1 MTLTSLPI
9 LLFFGV
15 AVTLYFTVFRRC
27 QWVWLLVISY
37 VFYLLTGTTNLLFI
51 LLTTVTTY
59 LTAVIMEKIDEKQ
72 KNYIENQI
80 EPLKKAQKK
89 QLKAETQKKKRI
101 FLLGMV
107 VFNLGILIVLK
118 YCDFFLQNLNYI
130 LGDFAFPSFDT
141 FGFVAPLG
149 ISYYTLQ
156 SIGYIVDVY
165 KGKCTAEKNIFKIA
179 LFVSF
184 FPQITQGP
192 IGRFKDLANQL
203 YETHKFSYKKLS
215 FGCQRVLWGLFKKLV
230 IADRLKPVVDTLY
243 GSYQEY
249 SGVSIFCAGVLLSIQ
264 IYADFSGY
272 MDIVAGIS
280 QMFGIEIAENFK
292 RPFFSKSL
300 AEYWRRW
307 HITLSQWFRDYV
319 FYPLSLSSR
328 AVRIGKFGRK
338 YFSPRIAK
346 LFPSVYALFIVWFC
360 TGFWHDASW
369 RYIFWGVANG
379 IVIISSMCLEPFFNK
394 VKNKLSIE
402 NSSIGWQLFSMIRTF
417 LLVSV
422 LKVFPGAGSTAES
435 LDMVKRMVT
444 DIRPITNWEQILPG
458 FSNDDYIF
466 LFIGLII
473 FFIVSIIQTKGKVR
487 EFLGNRTVVLRWGLY
502 LVLLCFLLSMGV
514 FGTDM
519 VGGFAY
525 AQY

>member
-9 LLFFGV
+9 LLFFAV
-15 AVTLYFTVFRRC
+15 AAILYFTVFWRC
-27 QWVWLLVISY
+27 QWICLLIISY
-37 VFYLLTGTTNLLFI
+37 LFYILTGTTNLVFI

-59 LTAVIMEKIDEKQ
+59 LTAVIMGRIDEKQ
-72 KNYIENQI
+72 KQYIEGRE
-80 EPLKKAQKK
+80 EPLKKAEKK
-89 QLKAETQKKKRI
+89 QLKESAQKRKRT
-101 FLLGMV
+101 FLIGMV
-107 VFNLGILIVLK
+107 IFNLGILIVLK
-118 YCDFFLQNLNYI
+118 YCDFFLQNANYLLEGLSI
-130 LGDFAFPSFDT
+130 PTFDT
-141 FGFVAPLG
+141 FGFIAPLG

-165 KGKCTAEKNIFKIA
+165 KGKCNAEKNIFKVA

-192 IGRFKDLANQL
+192 IGRFKDLASQL
-203 YETHKFSYKKLS
+203 YTAHKFSYKNLS
-215 FGCQRVLWGLFKKLV
+215 YGCQRLLWGFFKKLV
-230 IADRLKPVVDTLY
+230 IADRLKTVVDTLY

-249 SGVSIFCAGVLLSIQ
+249 SGISIFCAGVLLSIQ
-264 IYADFSGY
+264 VYADFSGY

-280 QMFGIEIAENFK
+280 QVFGVEIAENFQ

-328 AVRIGKFGRK
+328 AVKIGKFGRK
-338 YFSPRIAK
+338 HFSPRIAK

-369 RYIFWGVANG
+369 RYILWGVANG
-379 IVIISSMCLEPFFNK
+379 IVIISAMCLEPFFNASK
-394 VKNKLSIE
+394 EKLHIKNDSK
-402 NSSIGWQLFSMIRTF
+402 GWQVFSMLRTF
-417 LLVSV
+417 WLVSF

-435 LDMVKRMVT
+435 LDMIKRMVT
-444 DIRPITNWEQILPG
+444 DIRPLTSWEQIFPG
-458 FSNDDYIF
+458 FTTDDYIF
-466 LFIGLII
+466 LAIGLLL

-487 EFLGNRTVVLRWGLY
+487 DYIADRPVILRWGIY
-502 LVLLCFLLSMGV
+502 FMLLCFLLSMGV

-519 VGGFAY
+519 VGGFEY